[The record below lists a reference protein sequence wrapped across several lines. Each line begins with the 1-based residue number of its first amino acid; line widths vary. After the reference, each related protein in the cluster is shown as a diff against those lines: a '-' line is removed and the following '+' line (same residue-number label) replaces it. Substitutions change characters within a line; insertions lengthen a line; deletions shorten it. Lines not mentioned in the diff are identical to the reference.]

1 MFALPAFYPLL
12 QRRIKT
18 KNAKRNDY
26 LLSSSIITKL
36 ANGLKRWQSLKDPA
50 HAKDYAIKPLLY
62 LLRFLLR
69 SFSPYG
75 WFPFKA

>member
-1 MFALPAFYPLL
+1 MK
-12 QRRIKT
+12 I
-18 KNAKRNDY
+18 Y
-26 LLSSSIITKL
+26 LLKYYHKVSQRAETL
-36 ANGLKRWQSLKDPA
+36 ATAQGPA
-50 HAKDYAIKPLLY
+50 HAKDYAIKPLRY

>member
-1 MFALPAFYPLL
+1 LRSPHFIPYCREGLKQKGKVELL
-12 QRRIKT
+12 FTCSNIF
-18 KNAKRNDY
+18 
-26 LLSSSIITKL
+26 TKL

-50 HAKDYAIKPLLY
+50 HAKDYAIKPLRY

>member
-50 HAKDYAIKPLLY
+50 HAKDYAIKPLRY

>member
-1 MFALPAFYPLL
+1 MKSRMIIYFLSLFRKVS
-12 QRRIKT
+12 QRAET
-18 KNAKRNDY
+18 
-26 LLSSSIITKL
+26 L
-36 ANGLKRWQSLKDPA
+36 ATAQGPA
-50 HAKDYAIKPLLY
+50 HVKDYAIKPLRY